1 MPRHPGA
8 AQSRKL
14 LLLSVPK
21 GQGEK
26 MVVTEPREGADVDEG
41 CPPGDRLSRGTKARE
56 GGEDASYLFS

>member
-14 LLLSVPK
+14 LLLSEPK

-26 MVVTEPREGADVDEG
+26 MVATEPREGADGEGG
-41 CPPGDRLSRGTKARE
+41 CPLGDRLSRGTKARE
-56 GGEDASYLFS
+56 GREDAS

>member
-14 LLLSVPK
+14 LLLSEPK

-26 MVVTEPREGADVDEG
+26 MVATESREGADGEGG
-41 CPPGDRLSRGTKARE
+41 CPLGDRLSRGTKARE
-56 GGEDASYLFS
+56 GREDAS